1 MNGRCGA
8 YGSYYIFSIIY
19 NLICIWLI
27 PYAAMGIFGYIAY
40 SNMKQLHA
48 RMQPFGNDHGIGRAH
63 TNLHRRDRDLFVMLL
78 TEVIAYIILISLYP
92 CIIAEISVT
101 NYTTTNKS
109 PKRPGIEGFIFFFS
123 QFPII
128 VTNTMPFYIYFA
140 ASKAFRNDC
149 KKILSQ
155 YWHRVKTRTTVLQ
168 QMTEEAVARA
178 RT

>member
-19 NLICIWLI
+19 NLIFIWLI

-92 CIIAEISVT
+92 CIVAEISVT

-109 PKRPGIEGFIFFFS
+109 PERLEIEALFFS
-123 QFPII
+123 
-128 VTNTMPFYIYFA
+128 
-140 ASKAFRNDC
+140 FRSF
-149 KKILSQ
+149 L
-155 YWHRVKTRTTVLQ
+155 LL
-168 QMTEEAVARA
+168 
-178 RT
+178 